1 MRVADLTGEDWPE
14 GYGRAAAPPTN
25 VVPFRD
31 ENPPTWMDE
40 APLVGEPIQQ
50 PAPIVATP
58 FEWRAEV
65 EIPRRMWLYGKHL
78 LRRFVS
84 VDVAAGGTG
93 KSSVKIGEALAM
105 ASGRDL
111 YGVPVHDG
119 PLKVWLYNLE
129 DPAEESERRIHA
141 TAKWFHIAPADVE
154 GRLYVDSGRDQRCVI
169 ATETEYG
176 ARIVQPVYEQIKQQ
190 LIERGIDSL
199 IIDPFVSSHEVSEND
214 NRAIDAVSKA
224 WGRLADECNC
234 SINLVHHVRKGNG
247 AEANADS
254 ARGAKALVDAAR
266 SVIVFNRMSPDEASL
281 AGIAEDQRGFYF
293 RTQNDKANLA
303 PPEKAAWYR
312 MNNVALG
319 NSDQVGVACP
329 WRWPELF
336 EGISTAHLIA
346 SQKAVS
352 AGEWRA
358 DSRSSEWV
366 GIAIARVLGLEP
378 EKCRKRIA
386 DVLKEWIKNG
396 GVPQECRTSAAAKV
410 LCGSRRD
417 P

>member
-78 LRRFVS
+78 L
-84 VDVAAGGTG
+84 
-93 KSSVKIGEALAM
+93 
-105 ASGRDL
+105 
-111 YGVPVHDG
+111 
-119 PLKVWLYNLE
+119 
-129 DPAEESERRIHA
+129 
-141 TAKWFHIAPADVE
+141 
-154 GRLYVDSGRDQRCVI
+154 
-169 ATETEYG
+169 
-176 ARIVQPVYEQIKQQ
+176 
-190 LIERGIDSL
+190 
-199 IIDPFVSSHEVSEND
+199 
-214 NRAIDAVSKA
+214 
-224 WGRLADECNC
+224 
-234 SINLVHHVRKGNG
+234 
-247 AEANADS
+247 
-254 ARGAKALVDAAR
+254 
-266 SVIVFNRMSPDEASL
+266 
-281 AGIAEDQRGFYF
+281 
-293 RTQNDKANLA
+293 LA

-396 GVPQECRTSAAAKV
+396 AFKV
-410 LCGSRRD
+410 VEREDEYRHTKKFVEVD
-417 P
+417 KWATE